1 MIATRNP
8 VALTLGPLL
17 FNWPATQWR
26 DFYFRV
32 ADEAPVDTV
41 YLGEVV
47 CSKRMPLF
55 AAEMHAVVERLE
67 RSGKQVIRS
76 TLALVLGAR
85 DGRNVEALAASS
97 GLVEA
102 NDMTGLL
109 FLRGRPHVIGPFV
122 NVYNEAAVQML
133 VDDGAVR
140 ICLPPE
146 LPHESIAVVARAAR
160 AAGAE
165 VEVFV
170 YGRLPLALSARCY
183 HARVHGLD
191 KEHCQ
196 FICDNDPDGLMVRTL
211 DDEAFLAVNGIQ
223 TLSYTCANL
232 LREIPQLTSMGV
244 SHLRI
249 SPHSRNIVEIA
260 GVYRRLL
267 DAAITADEAW
277 HALEALSFGAPFA
290 NGFFYG
296 AEGVTLAHSR
306 RLEVD

>member
-1 MIATRNP
+1 MTPNPTR

-17 FNWPATQWR
+17 FNWPAARWR

-32 ADEAPVDTV
+32 ADEAPVDAV

-47 CSKRMPLF
+47 CSKRMPLL
-55 AAEMHAVVERLE
+55 AAEMSAVIDRLE

-85 DGRNVEALAASS
+85 DGRNVEALAGSP

-102 NDMTGLL
+102 NDMAALL

-122 NVYNEAAVQML
+122 NVYNEAAAQML
-133 VDDGAVR
+133 IADGAAR

-196 FICDNDPDGLMVRTL
+196 FVCDNDPDGLMVRTL
-211 DDEAFLAVNGIQ
+211 DNEAFLAVNGIQ
-223 TLSYTCANL
+223 TLSHTCANL

-249 SPHSRNIVEIA
+249 SPQSRNIVEIA
-260 GVYRRLL
+260 GLYRRLL
-267 DAAITADEAW
+267 DGAVTADEAW
-277 HALEALSFGAPFA
+277 HAMEELSFGAPFA

-296 AEGVTLAHSR
+296 AEGVTLEQSR
-306 RLEVD
+306 RPEVD